1 MDMGREAVE
10 FSANG
15 EEEKLLSFGM
25 KLVEYDMVTLHEG
38 RHARMEEAEPAME
51 DGVLCRKEEWLLI
64 VEYDMLTLDV
74 EYDMVTLDEG
84 GHARMEE
91 AEPAM
96 EDGVLCR
103 KEEWLLIVEYDMLTL
118 DEGELA
124 RMEVVNPATEDVP
137 LPFKEYVIQ

>member
-10 FSANG
+10 SSASG

-51 DGVLCRKEEWLLI
+51 DE
-64 VEYDMLTLDV
+64 
-74 EYDMVTLDEG
+74 
-84 GHARMEE
+84 
-91 AEPAM
+91 
-96 EDGVLCR
+96 VLCR

-124 RMEVVNPATEDVP
+124 RMGVVNPATEDVP
-137 LPFKEYVIQ
+137 LPFKEYVIR

>member
-10 FSANG
+10 SSANG

-25 KLVEYDMVTLHEG
+25 KLVEYDMLTL
-38 RHARMEEAEPAME
+38 
-51 DGVLCRKEEWLLI
+51 D

-84 GHARMEE
+84 RHARMEE

>member
-10 FSANG
+10 SSANG

-38 RHARMEEAEPAME
+38 
-51 DGVLCRKEEWLLI
+51 L
-64 VEYDMLTLDV
+64 
-74 EYDMVTLDEG
+74 
-84 GHARMEE
+84 HARMEE

-124 RMEVVNPATEDVP
+124 RMEVVNPATEDAP
-137 LPFKEYVIQ
+137 LPFKEYVIR

>member
-1 MDMGREAVE
+1 MGREAVE
-10 FSANG
+10 FIANG
-15 EEEKLLSFGM
+15 EEEKLL
-25 KLVEYDMVTLHEG
+25 HEG
-38 RHARMEEAEPAME
+38 R
-51 DGVLCRKEEWLLI
+51 
-64 VEYDMLTLDV
+64 
-74 EYDMVTLDEG
+74 
-84 GHARMEE
+84 HARMEE

>member
-1 MDMGREAVE
+1 MGREAVE
-10 FSANG
+10 SSASG

-51 DGVLCRKEEWLLI
+51 DEVLCRKEEWLLI

-84 GHARMEE
+84 RHARMEE

-96 EDGVLCR
+96 EDEVLCR

-124 RMEVVNPATEDVP
+124 RMGVVNPATEDVP
-137 LPFKEYVIQ
+137 LPFKEYVIR

>member
-1 MDMGREAVE
+1 MGREAVE

-25 KLVEYDMVTLHEG
+25 KLVEYDMLTLDVEYDMVTLDEG

-51 DGVLCRKEEWLLI
+51 DVVLCRKEEWLLI
-64 VEYDMLTLDV
+64 VEY
-74 EYDMVTLDEG
+74 
-84 GHARMEE
+84 A
-91 AEPAM
+91 
-96 EDGVLCR
+96 
-103 KEEWLLIVEYDMLTL
+103 MLTL

-137 LPFKEYVIQ
+137 LPSEPTHTQTLEQFDG